1 MARPLDVESGPGD
14 DGLASLYSDK
24 DIATALERKRKDLEL
39 TVEQASEMA
48 GCSVWA
54 WYNKAGKNPRT
65 PFTVQEI
72 GRFADAVGA
81 PFGWPFIEWSAAK
94 WLENALGKKD

>member
-1 MARPLDVESGPGD
+1 MAWPLGVGSALGAYD
-14 DGLASLYSDK
+14 LASLYSDT
-24 DIATALERKRKDLEL
+24 DIATAMERKRKELDL

-48 GCSVWA
+48 GCSTWA

-72 GRFADAVGA
+72 GRFGKAVGA
-81 PFGWPFIEWSAAK
+81 PAGWPFIEWAAAK
-94 WLENALGKKD
+94 WIESELGKKH